1 MIAVGMTLW
10 STERMRCDVI
20 VFLEG
25 CFVIVR
31 GDAEQGSDPD
41 LFDVV
46 TQFESLGGML
56 QGCEF
61 GLFQRS
67 LGIENLGL
75 LKWANVSP
83 GTLLRAL
90 AHRFVGLGDPE
101 STELHMI
108 PTPQGIEYFT
118 KDKNLELPMHTFV
131 YEHEI
136 PRHLMLDRVCKR
148 LTFLRQKLIADL
160 SDAQKLLVFKVTTR
174 NLEESEVTPLCDAL
188 NEYRPNWL
196 LYVCYASEGR
206 PSGTAEV
213 RRPGLI
219 FGYIDRFSI
228 SASGEGLGPNHG
240 EWQKICRAAW
250 RAWQAAI
257 REGAKKG

>member
-1 MIAVGMTLW
+1 
-10 STERMRCDVI
+10 VI
-20 VFLEG
+20 VSG
-25 CFVIVR
+25 H
-31 GDAEQGSDPD
+31 AEPGTDPD
-41 LFDVV
+41 LFNVV

-83 GTLLRAL
+83 SSLLSALTL
-90 AHRFVGLGDPE
+90 RFVGLGDPE
-101 STELHMI
+101 NTELHLI
-108 PTPQGIEYFT
+108 PTPEGMEYFT
-118 KDKNLELPMHTFV
+118 RDKNLDLPMHTFV
-131 YEHEI
+131 YEHET
-136 PRHLMLDRVCKR
+136 PRDLMLGRVCKR
-148 LTFLRQKLIADL
+148 LKFLRQKLIADL

-174 NLEESEVTPLCDAL
+174 NLEEPEVVPLYDAL
-188 NEYRPNWL
+188 NDYGPNWL
-196 LYVCYASEGR
+196 LYVCCASEDR

-219 FGYIDRFSI
+219 FGYIDRFSV
-228 SASGEGLGPNHG
+228 SASDEGLGPNHG
-240 EWQKICRAAW
+240 EWGKVCRAAW

-257 REGAKKG
+257 REEAITA